1 MKEGVVRLADRILL
15 VEDDEALHR
24 GIQFTLQQEGFDV
37 QGARTAAEA
46 LEALQGGE
54 LSLILLDVQL
64 PDGNGFDLC
73 TDIRRTSL
81 VPIIFLTA
89 SDQEID
95 VVRGLDLGGDDYITK
110 PFRLREFLSRV
121 QAVMRRQSAK
131 TGGRDVETTIHAG
144 GLTLYSGEMRLEKDG
159 NEIPLSLTEHRL
171 LALFLAHPR
180 AVLSKD
186 QIIRHVWPDG
196 IEILDDNTV
205 AVNVRRLRE
214 KIEDDPQ
221 NPRLITT
228 VRGAGYRWNG

>member
-1 MKEGVVRLADRILL
+1 MTDKILL
-15 VEDDEALHR
+15 VEDDEALFR
-24 GIQFTLQQEGFDV
+24 GIQFTLQQEGFEL
-37 QGARTAAEA
+37 QGARTVAEA
-46 LEALQGGE
+46 RSALQCGPYG
-54 LSLILLDVQL
+54 LILLDVQL

-73 TDIRRTSL
+73 TEIRRSSD

-121 QAVMRRQSAK
+121 HAVLRRGRPLRKETA
-131 TGGRDVETTIHAG
+131 GGTAHAG
-144 GLTLYSGEMRLEKDG
+144 GIVHFPEELRFEKDG
-159 NEIPLSLTEHRL
+159 KDIPLSLTEYRL
-171 LALFLAHPR
+171 LSLFVTHPR

-196 IEILDDNTV
+196 AEVLDDNTV